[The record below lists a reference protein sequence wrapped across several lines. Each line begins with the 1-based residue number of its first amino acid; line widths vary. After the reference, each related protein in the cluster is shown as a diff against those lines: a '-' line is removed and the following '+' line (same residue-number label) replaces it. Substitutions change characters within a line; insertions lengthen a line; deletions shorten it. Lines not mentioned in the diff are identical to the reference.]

1 MCCRV
6 IMNDLEKTIYYNN
19 LLSIYGGLLTDVQK
33 EILGEYYEVNLSISE
48 IAENRG
54 VSRAAIED
62 AIRKGTRKLNNFEAT
77 MKLYEKHIKQREI
90 TAKIKQISENP
101 TVLELI
107 EELEDID

>member
-1 MCCRV
+1 
-6 IMNDLEKTIYYNN
+6 MNDIEKTIYYNN

-33 EILGEYYEVNLSISE
+33 EILGEYYEANLSISE

-77 MKLYEKHIKQREI
+77 MKLYEKRLKQREI
-90 TAKIKQISENP
+90 TAKIKQIS